1 MINDNK
7 RPKTLGWVVSHP
19 ALRQAG
25 HKASVYLSP
34 NYSVKAAWT
43 SQRPIGQIKR
53 L

>member
-7 RPKTLGWVVSHP
+7 RPKTLGWLVSHP

-25 HKASVYLSP
+25 HKASVYLSL

>member
-7 RPKTLGWVVSHP
+7 RPKTLGWLVSHP

-25 HKASVYLSP
+25 YKASVYLSP

-43 SQRPIGQIKR
+43 CQGPIGQIKR